1 LQEKQENQIVIQI
14 EILDLLKNK
23 LKEVLEE

>member
-1 LQEKQENQIVIQI
+1 LQEKQENQTVIQI
-14 EILDLLKNK
+14 ENLDLIKNN